1 MKTLTSKA
9 VFEIT
14 NFVNERSVEKTDII
28 HKRDENENLVV
39 TLTTELQ
46 PGVIT
51 PKGNRRQV
59 PAKKITKAV
68 FDPITGEVLG
78 FDGYINVG
86 VGPEDF
92 TKGSVFDLMPT
103 YHERTNT
110 TFVQAW

>member
-14 NFVNERSVEKTDII
+14 NFVNERAVESTDII
-28 HKRDENENLVV
+28 HKRDDNGNLVV

-46 PGVIT
+46 PGIVT

-59 PAKKITKAV
+59 PAKKITKVV
-68 FDPITGEVLG
+68 FDTDTGEVLG

-92 TKGSVFDLMPT
+92 TMNSVYDLMPT
-103 YHERTNT
+103 YTERTNT